1 MVVGQNGRKRL
12 VERMIAMQ
20 ETVATILEYVTKWL
34 TVCFAICGSIVAIG
48 LVVFI
53 AIVLHVHMDEK
64 KRKS

>member
-1 MVVGQNGRKRL
+1 
-12 VERMIAMQ
+12 MQ

-34 TVCFAICGSIVAIG
+34 TAYFAIYGSIVVIG

-53 AIVLHVHMDEK
+53 AIVLLEHKDEK